1 MSDKVTVLA
10 KITIQPEKNTKAK
23 AALLQLAKATK
34 SEKGC
39 ISYDL
44 HQDAKEENVYFF
56 YENWESQQDLD
67 NHLQHKNI
75 TDFKEAIKNAIANL
89 TMNTLNIIS

>member
-1 MSDKVTVLA
+1 MSDKITVLA
-10 KITIQPEKNTKAK
+10 KITIQPEKNTEAK

-75 TDFKEAIKNAIANL
+75 TDFKEATKNAITNL
-89 TMNTLNIIS
+89 TMNTLHIIN